1 MMTLSKSVAAASAV
15 AVLVAGIF
23 GCKDGPAEH
32 AGKQVDKAV
41 NKVEDAVKK

>member
-1 MMTLSKSVAAASAV
+1 MMTSSKSVAAALAV
-15 AVLVAGIF
+15 AVLVAGIY